1 MKKFILAFAVL
12 MLSAS
17 SAFAQF
23 EKGKKYV
30 GASVS
35 GLNVSFNNNEDW
47 KIDFSTK
54 LGIMVEDNWMITGQL
69 EYDYRKEGF
78 STIGFG
84 GGVRYY
90 IVQNGLYLGAGGNL
104 KHRWYDGEKMTDV
117 LPTVQVGYAFFL
129 NRILTLEPELYYNH
143 SFKSHKDYSGFGVRV
158 GIGIYLD

>member
-1 MKKFILAFAVL
+1 MKKLFLAFVML

-17 SAFAQF
+17 STFAQF
-23 EKGKKYV
+23 EQGKKYV

-35 GLNVSFNNNEDW
+35 GLNASFNNDEDW

-69 EYDYRKEGF
+69 ECNYRKQGF

-104 KHRWYDGEKMTDV
+104 KHSWYEGEKTTDV

-129 NRILTLEPELYYNH
+129 NRILTIEPELYYNQ
-143 SFKSHKDYSGFGVRV
+143 SLKSHSDYSGIGLRI

>member
-1 MKKFILAFAVL
+1 MKKLLLVFVMMA
-12 MLSAS
+12 LSAS
-17 SAFAQF
+17 TALAQF
-23 EKGKKYV
+23 EQGKKYV

-35 GLNVSFNNNEDW
+35 GLNASFNNDEDW
-47 KIDFSTK
+47 KMDFSTK

-69 EYDYRKEGF
+69 ECNYRKQAF

-90 IVQNGLYLGAGGNL
+90 IVQNGLYLGAGGNF
-104 KHRWYDGEKMTDV
+104 KHCWYDGERFTDV

-129 NRILTLEPELYYNH
+129 NKILTIEPELYYNE
-143 SFKSHKDYSGFGVRV
+143 SFKSHKDYSGFGFRI